1 MEKRI
6 KRIKTSLCNKTK
18 FINRRTN
25 KIHFRN
31 KRNNRKPKLVSRTL
45 HRYEKI
51 KLILT
56 LFFLYTYNE
65 YMSKCSYKEEIML
78 NDDQVI
84 DLSELFKIFGDS
96 TRIKIINCLLEK
108 ELCVS
113 EIAELTSSTQS
124 AISHQLRILKQ
135 SKLVK
140 YRKEGQSTIY
150 SLADDHVEKIFR
162 VGVEHI
168 DEI

>member
-1 MEKRI
+1 MIYLQNIYFEI
-6 KRIKTSLCNKTK
+6 KHTRVKKNKVNVD
-18 FINRRTN
+18 FI
-25 KIHFRN
+25 F
-31 KRNNRKPKLVSRTL
+31 
-45 HRYEKI
+45 Y
-51 KLILT
+51 
-56 LFFLYTYNE
+56 YTYNE
-65 YMSKCSYKEEIML
+65 YMSKRSYKEEIML